1 MPQASDDCLV
11 SLYTGIYRVC
21 LLSNREKSQ
30 TIWNKFLG
38 LVTLFLKEMQY
49 YETFDFVMKFQSSY
63 LGALFQLPLR
73 DNATQELWK
82 LRN

>member
-11 SLYTGIYRVC
+11 SLCTGIYRLC
-21 LLSNREKSQ
+21 LLYNREKSQ

-38 LVTLFLKEMQY
+38 LVTLFLKEMYY
-49 YETFDFVMKFQSSY
+49 YETFDFVIKFQSSY
-63 LGALFQLPLR
+63 LGVFFQLPLR
-73 DNATQELWK
+73 DNATQNLWK